1 MSINFSSQAVI
12 SQPDSWEWSSYLQ
25 TARCETL
32 ELMHK
37 DPQNCTLTASRYKKL
52 ELVHKDPKN
61 RTLTARCKQLELVHK
76 GPWELNTDVPT

>member
-1 MSINFSSQAVI
+1 
-12 SQPDSWEWSSYLQ
+12 
-25 TARCETL
+25 
-32 ELMHK
+32 MHK

-76 GPWELNTDVPT
+76 GPWELNTDVPM